1 MGEKSNEAEGKKEC
15 AEGAAGNEIYRA
27 PKLMQDAV
35 QACGLRGARGA
46 RAADLLC
53 VKRFSVAD
61 ARLGKIS

>member
-35 QACGLRGARGA
+35 QASLPLPEVC
-46 RAADLLC
+46 ADLLPSMPLTLTPM
-53 VKRFSVAD
+53 R
-61 ARLGKIS
+61 